1 MLVLGIDT
9 SSDVGGVGLV
19 QDGRLLA
26 EYTLTVKRTHSEL
39 VMASVDRVLRDVGA
53 TPGDLTG
60 ICAATGPG
68 SFTGLRIAI
77 TTAQVMGY
85 CLGIPVVG
93 VSTLDAMAYGF
104 SGYPGLIIPALDA
117 KHERVYT
124 AIYCGRPG
132 MLQASE
138 EPASSPEQGGHQDP
152 GGPGDAHSE
161 GAELRTFSQPE
172 SVADGPLT
180 RLTSYAAVSVR
191 TLATAAL
198 RLAGRLAT
206 REVLLLGDGAVRYG
220 DLLEELGPELEFVR
234 LPGHQMVPRAGGV
247 AMVGYHAIAA
257 GKADGGIAPM
267 YLKRP
272 EAEILWEKRH
282 KKP

>member
-39 VMASVDRVLRDVGA
+39 VMASVDRVLKDVGA
-53 TPGDLTG
+53 VPGDLAG

-85 CLGIPVVG
+85 ALGVPVVG

-104 SGYPGLIIPALDA
+104 SGCPVLIVPALDA

-124 AIYCGRPG
+124 SIYCGRPEG
-132 MLQASE
+132 LRVPE
-138 EPASSPEQGGHQDP
+138 RPLSPPRQGGRPEP
-152 GGPGDAHSE
+152 GGPGDARSE
-161 GAELRTFSQPE
+161 AAELELLSEPE
-172 SVADGPLT
+172 VVAQGPLV
-180 RLTSYAAVSVR
+180 RLTSYAAVSVK
-191 TLATAAL
+191 TLAEAVSRL
-198 RLAGRLAT
+198 SHRLAG

-220 DLLEELGPELEFVR
+220 DLLEGLAPEIGFTR
-234 LPGHQMVPRAGGV
+234 LPGHQMAPRGGGV

-282 KKP
+282 RRA